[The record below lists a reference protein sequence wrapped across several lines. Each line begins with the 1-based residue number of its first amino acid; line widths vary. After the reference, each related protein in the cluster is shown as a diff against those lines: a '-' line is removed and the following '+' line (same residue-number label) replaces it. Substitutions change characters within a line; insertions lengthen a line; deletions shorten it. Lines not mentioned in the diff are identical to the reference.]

1 MAEISSVSVN
11 PSIATAIGNNV
22 STELGAVL
30 GTQLGTQLGAA
41 IGNIVTQAVGTAVN
55 QAAAQLNQQSGMPK
69 FLVNEIGN
77 ITNTAVQGLTTNV
90 TPAAQ
95 NTVQT
100 ATAGSIEAFI
110 QNLTKT
116 IVDSVQN
123 QLKNG
128 NGTGTGEVKASGG
141 SWMQAI
147 AQAMGEAMGKKASKM
162 VELAS
167 KIQALSAQS
176 GNGTELSD
184 ADKMKAASETQ
195 VLNAQFQATG
205 QEFNLLQTTFSTA
218 IKTIG
223 EGMSSVARK
232 Q

>member
-1 MAEISSVSVN
+1 MAEISAANLVNTSVA
-11 PSIATAIGNNV
+11 ATVGNNV
-22 STELGAVL
+22 SVELGAVL
-30 GTQLGTQLGAA
+30 GSQLGAA
-41 IGNIVTQAVGTAVN
+41 IGNIVTKAVGSAVN
-55 QAAAQLNQQSGMPK
+55 QAATQLNQQNGMPK
-69 FLVNEIGN
+69 FLVEDIGN

-90 TPAAQ
+90 DPAAQ
-95 NTVQT
+95 SAVQT
-100 ATAGSIEAFI
+100 ATAGSLESFI
-110 QNLTKT
+110 QNLTKS
-116 IVDSVQN
+116 IVDAVRN
-123 QLKNG
+123 QLQNG
-128 NGTGTGEVKASGG
+128 DGTSTGSKPTSGT

-147 AQAMGEAMGKKASKM
+147 ALAMGTAMGKKAATM
-162 VELAS
+162 VKLAHD
-167 KIQALSAQS
+167 IQALSEKS
-176 GNGTELSD
+176 GAGGDLSD

>member
-1 MAEISSVSVN
+1 MAEISAVGIN
-11 PSIATAIGNNV
+11 PSIAATIGNNV
-22 STELGAVL
+22 STELGGV
-30 GTQLGTQLGAA
+30 LGTQLGAA
-41 IGNIVTQAVGTAVN
+41 IGNAVTQAVGNAVN
-55 QAAAQLNQQSGMPK
+55 QAATQLNQQNGMPK
-69 FLVNEIGN
+69 FLVEEIGN
-77 ITNTAVQGLTTNV
+77 VTRTAVQGLTTNV
-90 TPAAQ
+90 SPAAQ

-100 ATAGSIEAFI
+100 ATSGSIEAFI

-116 IVDSVQN
+116 IVDSVRSQLQN
-123 QLKNG
+123 GAGSTDAK
-128 NGTGTGEVKASGG
+128 VSGG

-147 AQAMGEAMGKKASKM
+147 ATAMGKAMGEKASTM
-162 VELAS
+162 VQLAS

-176 GNGTELSD
+176 TATGTELTD

>member
-1 MAEISSVSVN
+1 
-11 PSIATAIGNNV
+11 
-22 STELGAVL
+22 
-30 GTQLGTQLGAA
+30 
-41 IGNIVTQAVGTAVN
+41 
-55 QAAAQLNQQSGMPK
+55 
-69 FLVNEIGN
+69 
-77 ITNTAVQGLTTNV
+77 
-90 TPAAQ
+90 
-95 NTVQT
+95 
-100 ATAGSIEAFI
+100 
-110 QNLTKT
+110 
-116 IVDSVQN
+116 
-123 QLKNG
+123 
-128 NGTGTGEVKASGG
+128 
-141 SWMQAI
+141 
-147 AQAMGEAMGKKASKM
+147 M